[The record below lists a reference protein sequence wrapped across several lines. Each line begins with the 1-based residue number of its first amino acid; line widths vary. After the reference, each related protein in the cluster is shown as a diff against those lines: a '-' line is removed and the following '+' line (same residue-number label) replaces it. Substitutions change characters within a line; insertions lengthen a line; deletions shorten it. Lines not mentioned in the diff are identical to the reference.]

1 MKTIRILLA
10 GAAVLVASLSASA
23 VTVYLGSWQVDEGP
37 EWESQP
43 LSYTGQQAAVLLF
56 SSVTG
61 DTNPTHYDISTVD
74 STLANINYSAWYSV
88 IGYPGGTV
96 FAQDYVAP
104 SSSQGLGYYYS
115 GSYGSWSGNGDDAAS
130 AYVRDN
136 ADGPT
141 YTNYAFYKGAVIP
154 EPSTYAMVMAGL
166 ALAVVAVRR
175 LRR

>member
-61 DTNPTHYDISTVD
+61 DTDPTHYDISTVD

-88 IGYPGGTV
+88 IGYPDGTI
-96 FAQDYVAP
+96 FDQDYV
-104 SSSQGLGYYYS
+104 STGSSQAHGYYYS
-115 GSYGSWSGNGDDAAS
+115 GSYGEWTGAGDAAS

-136 ADGPT
+136 ANGQT